1 MSRLPNGEFF
11 GRQLELERLC
21 TFATEGPPASNLLVL
36 GPPRS
41 GKTELLREA
50 FDRLFNQG
58 GQCIPI
64 YYALSTA
71 KLQPAEFATDY
82 LTRFLSQFIAFRRA
96 DPEILRST
104 SDSLSVVSRKA
115 PAQDYSW
122 IHELVELASDADAS
136 RNGMSM
142 LKLALSAPAIACLN
156 SGVPVFMMLDDF
168 QRLAALFGS
177 GHGDA
182 LSVRSELVSQLLSG
196 GLIGGG
202 YSADSTGAPRYALCG
217 QRRSVLEMLP
227 PEQEVFERLQILG
240 VAPLAE
246 GLLEQMIAAMALR
259 LGVTIS
265 DSTIELMIQQ
275 LGCDLFYI
283 RSLLST
289 ASSRGVSLKSFM
301 EFERLYTE
309 ELIDGRVGLYF
320 DALIRDVSPDVQDR
334 RAVLEILGLVTAAE
348 STIPAGTELEKVQ
361 VGSQTLD
368 GLLAKLHV
376 RELIETNVGNV
387 RRAEDPVLA
396 DYVRSRYRDQVAGWP
411 RPIAGYQLLGEK
423 LKTSYRLM
431 MSRYN
436 RAVAS
441 QLVQMLLGFDFQ
453 AVPASLFGHSLFES
467 LYSGISRVQAR
478 RALDDEKDR
487 IRLPQMVFVT
497 DLGTGEK
504 PGLGW
509 HFFGAS
515 GFEGG
520 VYSDATEIFWIIAL
534 INSTEPLNLD
544 TLEMIDNRMRS
555 AAQNWRR
562 EQDPSGAAGGAGATP
577 DAHRPD
583 GRLVRWFISKE
594 GFSTGAAGHLARTGA
609 YTSNYSH
616 LDLIFDN
623 LLKLTR
629 GDEQAHH
636 GSDFEL
642 VIPIEDEAELIAA
655 RTVEQIARAAD
666 FDQESI
672 NQLKTALVEACLNAA
687 EHADS
692 PDRRIQM
699 RFTVTDDRLIITV
712 SNKGARFDESVYQTA
727 GLPGSVGRGR
737 GLQIIRAL
745 MDEVRF
751 ERTDDGASLVMTKL
765 MKQPES

>member
-1 MSRLPNGEFF
+1 MNSSGCRQVMSRLPNGEFF

-104 SDSLSVVSRKA
+104 SDSLSVVSLKA

-168 QRLAALFGS
+168 QRLAPLFGS

-217 QRRSVLEMLP
+217 ERRSVLEMLP

-275 LGCDLFYI
+275 LGCDLF
-283 RSLLST
+283 
-289 ASSRGVSLKSFM
+289 
-301 EFERLYTE
+301 
-309 ELIDGRVGLYF
+309 
-320 DALIRDVSPDVQDR
+320 
-334 RAVLEILGLVTAAE
+334 
-348 STIPAGTELEKVQ
+348 
-361 VGSQTLD
+361 
-368 GLLAKLHV
+368 
-376 RELIETNVGNV
+376 
-387 RRAEDPVLA
+387 
-396 DYVRSRYRDQVAGWP
+396 
-411 RPIAGYQLLGEK
+411 
-423 LKTSYRLM
+423 
-431 MSRYN
+431 
-436 RAVAS
+436 
-441 QLVQMLLGFDFQ
+441 
-453 AVPASLFGHSLFES
+453 
-467 LYSGISRVQAR
+467 
-478 RALDDEKDR
+478 
-487 IRLPQMVFVT
+487 
-497 DLGTGEK
+497 
-504 PGLGW
+504 
-509 HFFGAS
+509 
-515 GFEGG
+515 
-520 VYSDATEIFWIIAL
+520 
-534 INSTEPLNLD
+534 
-544 TLEMIDNRMRS
+544 
-555 AAQNWRR
+555 
-562 EQDPSGAAGGAGATP
+562 
-577 DAHRPD
+577 
-583 GRLVRWFISKE
+583 
-594 GFSTGAAGHLARTGA
+594 
-609 YTSNYSH
+609 
-616 LDLIFDN
+616 
-623 LLKLTR
+623 
-629 GDEQAHH
+629 
-636 GSDFEL
+636 
-642 VIPIEDEAELIAA
+642 
-655 RTVEQIARAAD
+655 
-666 FDQESI
+666 
-672 NQLKTALVEACLNAA
+672 
-687 EHADS
+687 
-692 PDRRIQM
+692 
-699 RFTVTDDRLIITV
+699 
-712 SNKGARFDESVYQTA
+712 
-727 GLPGSVGRGR
+727 
-737 GLQIIRAL
+737 
-745 MDEVRF
+745 
-751 ERTDDGASLVMTKL
+751 
-765 MKQPES
+765 